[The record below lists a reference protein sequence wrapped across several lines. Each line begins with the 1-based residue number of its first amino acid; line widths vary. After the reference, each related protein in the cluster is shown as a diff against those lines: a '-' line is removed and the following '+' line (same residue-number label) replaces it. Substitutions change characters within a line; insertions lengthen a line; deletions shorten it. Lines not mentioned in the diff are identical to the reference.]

1 MMRLTAFLLGISLL
15 MPSCATILNSRY
27 KKVTVYTPEPANIIY
42 ENDTIKTVQNKVS
55 IYTPR
60 KKGPLVFQTEMDR
73 SLTEFRISSKVS
85 PAYFGTIFYMWPLA
99 FFDSKSPKMYTYPS
113 RLFLGQ
119 DDVQS
124 KAYLER
130 ETSQKGD
137 LRLQLS
143 LPYLNNF
150 VVRPENESSKINTG
164 FWGITV
170 GLDYHYSQKNF
181 LSVGVSGTAD
191 IFFPVIAALSILGE
205 QEFLISGILSLSHN
219 HKVGRFSLG
228 YGLTYGRYNWRLQS
242 LGTIASSAPPVDIRK
257 SHIALGLIIPIYY
270 EHRHWFHIGLVYKPS
285 FYRPYISPH
294 NTYEH
299 VISLD
304 IAFKPRLFGR

>member
-1 MMRLTAFLLGISLL
+1 MRYSLL
-15 MPSCATILNSRY
+15 LISISILTSSCATILNSKY
-27 KKVTVYTPEPANIIY
+27 KKVTVYTPESANIIY
-42 ENDTIKTVQNKVS
+42 ENDTIKTVQNKAT

-60 KKGPLVFQTEMDR
+60 QKGPLVFETEMG
-73 SLTEFRISSKVS
+73 STATEFRVSSKVS
-85 PAYFGTIFYMWPLA
+85 PAYFATIFYMWPLA

-113 RLFLGQ
+113 RLYLGQ
-119 DDVQS
+119 DDWQS
-124 KAYLER
+124 KAYLKR

-137 LRLQLS
+137 LRLHLS

-164 FWGITV
+164 FWGMTA
-170 GLDYHYSQKNF
+170 GLDYHYSQKQF

-191 IFFPVIAALSILGE
+191 IFFPVIAALAILGE
-205 QEFLISGILSLSHN
+205 QEFLTSGIVSLSHN

-228 YGLTYGRYNWRLQS
+228 YGFTYGRYNWRLQS
-242 LGTIASSAPPVDIRK
+242 LGTIASSAPPVDIQK
-257 SHIALGLIIPIYY
+257 SHLALGLIIPLYY

-285 FYRPYISPH
+285 FYRPFISPQ
-294 NTYEH
+294 NAYEH